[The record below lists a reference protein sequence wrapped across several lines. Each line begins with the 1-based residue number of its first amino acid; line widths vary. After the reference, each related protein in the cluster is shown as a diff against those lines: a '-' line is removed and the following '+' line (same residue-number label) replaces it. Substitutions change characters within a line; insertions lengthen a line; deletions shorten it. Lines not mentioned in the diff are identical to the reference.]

1 MFLIEIIC
9 LFLPPWKMVFY
20 FKIFTHLLFISILV
34 RFDFICDEVTKWILL
49 TCTLLN
55 RLLER
60 ETWDFMFNKCS
71 MYQPCKGDLYLPCS
85 LKVLNRPPH
94 HFQLIL
100 LQRVTY
106 RRTQCTFQSLLF
118 WGIWQSVLEQY
129 LMWLYQI
136 LCWKFSFSIC
146 SKNK

>member
-1 MFLIEIIC
+1 MNLC
-9 LFLPPWKMVFY
+9 VLLKS
-20 FKIFTHLLFISILV
+20 HLLFISILV
-34 RFDFICDEVTKWILL
+34 RFDFICDEVTEWLL
-49 TCTLLN
+49 LICTLLN

-71 MYQPCKGDLYLPCS
+71 MYQPCKGDLYPPCS
-85 LKVLNRPPH
+85 LRVLNRSPH

-106 RRTQCTFQSLLF
+106 RRTQCTFQSFILRHLAICLGTLLN
-118 WGIWQSVLEQY
+118 VALP
-129 LMWLYQI
+129 I
-136 LCWKFSFSIC
+136 LCWTFSFSIC